1 MQDKKTE
8 SFKEE
13 EKIIIMFLI
22 RKIKKVIDSLIKKIK
37 MKKENKSKIK
47 GKE

>member
-37 MKKENKSKIK
+37 MKKENKSK
-47 GKE
+47 GKK